1 MALIVR
7 AYASLMPGDCERS
20 RIPTAWSPRRQ
31 PPFRKEAPIMT
42 TVNTAFSGEQPSMN
56 RVSRFSRK
64 MDASTGGRTRVSG
77 LRRRL
82 GALMLRA
89 GLSLLALATIF
100 ALQAAFYV
108 YVWRLPR

>member
-20 RIPTAWSPRRQ
+20 RIPMAWSPHRQ

-64 MDASTGGRTRVSG
+64 MDASTGSRARVSG
-77 LRRRL
+77 LRHQIA
-82 GALMLRA
+82 ALMLRA
-89 GLSLLALATIF
+89 GLGLLALATIF

>member
-1 MALIVR
+1 
-7 AYASLMPGDCERS
+7 
-20 RIPTAWSPRRQ
+20 
-31 PPFRKEAPIMT
+31 MT

-64 MDASTGGRTRVSG
+64 TDALIGSRVSG
-77 LRRRL
+77 LRRQI
-82 GALMLRA
+82 AAFMLRA
-89 GLSLLALATIF
+89 GLGLLALATIF